1 MEGFYFNK
9 GGVPMFLR
17 NRKAQGLL
25 EYTLLLG
32 AIVAIVVVVLM
43 GQGGIGGK
51 TKDTYTKSGNAMTN
65 VMNASNSFGVFNG
78 QN

>member
-1 MEGFYFNK
+1 
-9 GGVPMFLR
+9 MFLR

-43 GQGGIGGK
+43 KQGGVAS
-51 TKDTYTKSGNAMTN
+51 TAKDTYMTAGNAMNNTIQAAN
-65 VMNASNSFGVFNG
+65 NDIGVFNAH
-78 QN
+78 

>member
-1 MEGFYFNK
+1 
-9 GGVPMFLR
+9 MFLR

-51 TKDTYTKSGNAMTN
+51 TKATYMKSGNAMTN